1 MHFDLTTATIDP
13 IPLRQALLHQA
24 AGAYCSYEGWVRD
37 HNIGRSV
44 QQLEYLAYPQLAPA
58 VGTELL
64 QEAKEKFAIESAAL
78 VHRIGLLAIGDL
90 AVWVGVTAPHREA
103 SFLACR
109 YLIDQAKY
117 RLPIW
122 KKEHYPDGSW
132 AWIENSLTPSAPASA
147 RQATT

>member
-37 HNIGRSV
+37 HNSGRSV

-58 VGTELL
+58 VGAELL

-78 VHRIGLLAIGDL
+78 VHRIGLLAIGDFSRC
-90 AVWVGVTAPHREA
+90 G
-103 SFLACR
+103 
-109 YLIDQAKY
+109 
-117 RLPIW
+117 
-122 KKEHYPDGSW
+122 W
-132 AWIENSLTPSAPASA
+132 A
-147 RQATT
+147 